1 MLLLLDENTWPEL
14 EGLLAE
20 HGIVALHVNSL
31 GLDGRSDP
39 DIFRFAL
46 EHGYDAIVTKDAY
59 RKAVRMDML
68 RAMRAGL
75 RIFRARFTPKDP
87 SNESPRLLADLLIDH
102 WAELERSL
110 EPDSAVR
117 LIMLNA
123 RQHGIT
129 RTIRLDEIEAELRRR
144 GG

>member
-20 HGIVALHVNSL
+20 HGIAALHVNSL

-59 RKAVRMDML
+59 RKAVRL
-68 RAMRAGL
+68 TCSGPCATACGFSGRGSPRRTRAA
-75 RIFRARFTPKDP
+75 RARGCLPICSSTTGP
-87 SNESPRLLADLLIDH
+87 
-102 WAELERSL
+102 ELERSL

-117 LIMLNA
+117 LILLNA

-129 RTIRLDEIEAELRRR
+129 RTIRLDEIEAELLRR